1 MKDPREIII
10 RPILTEKSV
19 HLAAHPSDA
28 IRSERQGV
36 ARKYTFEV
44 APGANKVEI
53 RDAIEAL
60 FPGTQVGEVTTM
72 MVQGKVRRMG
82 GYGRSRRRPGQTAR
96 WKKAIVTLRAG
107 NIPVFE
113 GL

>member
-19 HLAAHPSDA
+19 HLTAHPSDA

-44 APGANKVEI
+44 APEANKVEI
-53 RDAIEAL
+53 RGAIEAL
-60 FPGTQVGEVTTM
+60 FQGTQVGEVNTM

-82 GYGRSRRRPGQTAR
+82 GYGRRRRQPGRTAR
-96 WKKAIVTLRAG
+96 WKKAVVTLRAG
-107 NIPVFE
+107 TIPAFE